1 MESIHLTRNKVNKNH
16 RGGFVLTVPNFIKYK
31 TCEKGEIR
39 VLLRRQYITIDSNE
53 YKNVLNSSF
62 PPPEQ
67 QSILFYFYSK
77 SLT

>member
-62 PPPEQ
+62 PPPNN
-67 QSILFYFYSK
+67 SRYFFIFTQK
-77 SLT
+77 A